1 MVTNSET
8 IEARPVALTTAEGCK
23 IPMTAIEEAAEA
35 SPRES
40 LNTARIREFALMYGD
55 GMDGRVNLG
64 ALPPLDVIHAISE
77 DVYVL
82 ADGWHRIAA
91 LRKLGIVNAWCIVV
105 KSEPDRASAIVAA
118 YRHAVTA
125 SATGSWPLTMVER
138 RAACVRLRAAGLNW
152 PETAKAAGVSISTAE
167 RALRD
172 ALSVD
177 GHPQVKASTTPETLA
192 RRVVAS
198 LSALWEVVAS
208 GDGGALL
215 ADALAARY
223 SPKDARVCAQRMREW
238 GEDAAL
244 LLSGNGEPS

>member
-23 IPMTAIEEAAEA
+23 LPIAAIEESAEA
-35 SPRES
+35 APRES
-40 LNTARIREFALMYGD
+40 LNAGRIREFALMYGE
-55 GMDGRVNLG
+55 GMDGRVNLA
-64 ALPPLDVIHAISE
+64 ALPPLDVIHAISD
-77 DVYVL
+77 DVYIL

-91 LRKLGIVNAWCIVV
+91 LRKLGIVNAWCVV
-105 KSEPDRASAIVAA
+105 VASAPDRAAALAVA

-125 SATGSWPLTMVER
+125 SATGSWPLTMAER

-177 GHPQVKASTTPETLA
+177 GHPQVKASTAPETLA
-192 RRVVAS
+192 RRVVTG
-198 LSALWEVVAS
+198 LSAMWEAGTADDS
-208 GDGGALL
+208 GGLL
-215 ADALAARY
+215 ADALSARY
-223 SPKDARVCAQRMREW
+223 SSKDALTYAQRMQRW
-238 GEDAAL
+238 GEDAAQ
-244 LLSGNGEPS
+244 LLSGNGDNP

>member
-1 MVTNSET
+1 
-8 IEARPVALTTAEGCK
+8 
-23 IPMTAIEEAAEA
+23 MTAIEEAAEA

-64 ALPPLDVIHAISE
+64 ALPPLDVIHAISD

-105 KSEPDRASAIVAA
+105 KSEPDRASAIAAA